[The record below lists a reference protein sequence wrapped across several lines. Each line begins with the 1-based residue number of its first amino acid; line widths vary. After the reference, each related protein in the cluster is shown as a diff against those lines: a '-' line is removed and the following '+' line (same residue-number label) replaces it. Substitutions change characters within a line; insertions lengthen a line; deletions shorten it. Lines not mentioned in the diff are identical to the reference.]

1 MTVCKVTKIVRNCI
15 SKSNIFEIWRV
26 ILENVPSKHLLVSK
40 TPWRRLEDD
49 LSVTISSST
58 RLGKWKMLR
67 RRRLEDV
74 LKTSLEDVFK
84 TYLENVFEAKKI
96 FTGKDYISVS
106 NKPYSAS
113 DKSIFSK
120 PISHKS
126 LANSRQ
132 IQEALIKTK

>member
-1 MTVCKVTKIVRNCI
+1 MTVCKVTKIVRNYI

-49 LSVTISSST
+49 LSVTIYFFKTS
-58 RLGKWKMLR
+58 WKMKIVTPKKFW
-67 RRRLEDV
+67 RRLEDI
-74 LKTSLEDVFK
+74 SWRRPQD
-84 TYLENVFEAKKI
+84 VFEAKKI
-96 FTGKDYISVS
+96 FTGKEYISVS

-126 LANSRQ
+126 LAKSRQ